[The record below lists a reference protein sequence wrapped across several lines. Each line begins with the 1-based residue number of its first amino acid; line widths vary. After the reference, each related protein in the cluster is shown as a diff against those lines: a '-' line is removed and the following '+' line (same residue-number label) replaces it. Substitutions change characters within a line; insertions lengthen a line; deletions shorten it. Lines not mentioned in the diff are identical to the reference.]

1 MPTRTIVRAKLVIPS
16 AGAKPV
22 ANGAVLVEDGR
33 IKAVGPRAKIDRLAK
48 GARVIDAGRHTVMPG
63 MINLHVHLD
72 SLCGPDFLT
81 SAILMSEAN
90 AVMTCVH
97 SAQQTVRAG
106 VTTVRDLGTKYAAAI
121 AVRDAVAKGWIAGP
135 RILSAGV
142 VVCMTGGHGWFIA
155 DEADGPDDVRKTV
168 RRNLKRGADCIKVI
182 ATGGVLSP
190 GVEVGSSQL
199 DPDELEVAVRE
210 SHKADRR
217 VAAHAIGNQGIKNA
231 LRAGV
236 DTIEHGCYL
245 DDEALAL
252 FKKTGATYVPTLC
265 APHFLHEHLAEVPE
279 YARRKTIQVYEAHRA
294 SFKRALR
301 KGITIATGTDAGTP
315 FNRHEL
321 FATELSLMVA
331 LGMSTEAA
339 LEAATIGAAR
349 AAGIADQTGSL
360 EEGKAADLIL
370 IDGDPRKD
378 ITTTKRVAGVMARGE
393 YVAT

>member
-1 MPTRTIVRAKLVIPS
+1 MPSRIVVRAKLVIPS
-16 AGAKPV
+16 AGAKPI

-33 IKAVGPRAKIDRLAK
+33 IKAVGARAKIDRLAK
-48 GARVIDAGRHTVMPG
+48 GARVVDAAPHTVMPG

-81 SAILMSEAN
+81 QALLISEAN
-90 AVMTCVH
+90 AVMTCVF
-97 SAQQTVRAG
+97 SARQTVRAG

-121 AVRDAVAKGWIAGP
+121 AVRDAVAKGWIEGP

-190 GVEVGSSQL
+190 GVEVGNSQL

-210 SHKADRR
+210 GHKADRR

-265 APHFLHEHLAEVPE
+265 APHFLHEHLAEVPD
-279 YARRKTIQVYEAHRA
+279 YARRKTQQVYEAHRA

-321 FATELSLMVA
+321 FATELELMVA
-331 LGMSTEAA
+331 LGMSAEAA

-349 AAGIADQTGSL
+349 AAGLADVTGSL

-370 IDGDPRKD
+370 IDGDPRRD
-378 ITTTKRVAGVMARGE
+378 ITATKRVKGVMARGE
-393 YVAT
+393 FIQA

>member
-1 MPTRTIVRAKLVIPS
+1 MPSRIVVRAKLVIPS
-16 AGAKPV
+16 AGAKPI

-33 IKAVGPRAKIDRLAK
+33 IKAVGARAKIDRLAK
-48 GARVIDAGRHTVMPG
+48 GARVVDAARYTVMPG

-72 SLCGPDFLT
+72 SQCGPDFLT
-81 SAILMSEAN
+81 QALLISEAN
-90 AVMTCVH
+90 AVMTCVL
-97 SAQQTVRAG
+97 SARQTVCAG

-121 AVRDAVAKGWIAGP
+121 AVRDAVAKGWIDGP

-190 GVEVGSSQL
+190 GVEVGNSQL

-210 SHKADRR
+210 GHKADRR

-265 APHFLHEHLAEVPE
+265 APHFLHEHLDEVPD
-279 YARRKTIQVYEAHRA
+279 YARRKTQQVYEAHRA

-315 FNRHEL
+315 FNRHEF
-321 FATELSLMVA
+321 FATELELMVA

-349 AAGIADQTGSL
+349 AAGLEDVTGSL

-378 ITTTKRVAGVMARGE
+378 ITATKRVKGVMARGE
-393 YVAT
+393 LIQS